1 MLYMCDFMKESGP
14 VEVKGVDVS
23 EAEDV
28 SVEWHRY
35 LWVFYPKHRLLP
47 APVLDWVV
55 HMSKMPSCADEA
67 Q

>member
-14 VEVKGVDVS
+14 VELKGVDVS

-35 LWVFYPKHRLLP
+35 PWVFYSKHRLLP
-47 APVLDWVV
+47 APALHCVV
-55 HMSKMPSCADEA
+55 QMSKMPSCADEA